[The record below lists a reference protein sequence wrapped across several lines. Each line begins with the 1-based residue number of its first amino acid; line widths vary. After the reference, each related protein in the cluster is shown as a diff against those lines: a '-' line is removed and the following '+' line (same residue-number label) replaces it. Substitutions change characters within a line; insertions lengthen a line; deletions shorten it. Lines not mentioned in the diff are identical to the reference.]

1 MSGRVLVNVT
11 GPVKKGE
18 RLVSAGNG
26 RARVAQPGE
35 ITSFNVVGRALANK
49 LDDGV
54 GKVEA
59 VVTII

>member
-1 MSGRVLVNVT
+1 MSGRVLVKIT
-11 GPVKKGE
+11 GPVKKGQ

-26 RARVAQPGE
+26 MARAAQPGE